1 MNRAAIRVM
10 AGFALAV
17 VSVTLALAPAA
28 FAARNWAVPGDAA
41 TIQEA
46 IQGAASGDTIR
57 VAPGMYAGPVDLG
70 GKQLVLFSNVQGGAT
85 VDGGGSNEGFVIGG
99 GQTAVTVI
107 SGFQITNAT
116 VGIHVSGAS
125 PNLIAC
131 TVSGC
136 SAQGILCEQ
145 SAVTILN
152 CAARSNQLAGIALR
166 YSTSMCNV
174 TGCTFKSNLGGGM
187 DLVSNSA
194 WLTECVVRGNQSAT
208 AGAGI
213 RADAC
218 WLVIWTT
225 AITGNRAIGT
235 SGGGIYATG
244 STLMVT
250 TDTIS
255 RNVADTGGGL
265 DVAGSGSASLQSVIV
280 WGNCATGDGD
290 EVRVANT
297 ASCTMQYCEVNT
309 GGISGIVT
317 FGDCMTYDDPL
328 FCDMRPCEEAPTTA
342 GDFHTAEG
350 SPAHS
355 GAPCYNI
362 GVYDTGCLETPVVPK
377 TWGAIKQM
385 FR

>member
-10 AGFALAV
+10 AGFALAAAFFF
-17 VSVTLALAPAA
+17 TIGFAPAA
-28 FAARNWAVPGDAA
+28 IAARNWAVPGDAA

-46 IQGAASGDTIR
+46 IQSAASGDTIR
-57 VAPGMYAGPVDLG
+57 VAPGTYAGPVDLG
-70 GKQLVLFSNVQGGAT
+70 SKQLVILSTFEGGAII
-85 VDGGGSNEGFVIGG
+85 DGGGSNEGFVIGG

-116 VGIHVSGAS
+116 VGIHVTGAS

-131 TVSGC
+131 TVSDC
-136 SAQGILCEQ
+136 SAQGILCV
-145 SAVTILN
+145 SAPATILN
-152 CAARSNQLAGIALR
+152 CVSRSNQLAGIALHAG
-166 YSTSMCNV
+166 SSSNV
-174 TGCTFKSNLGGGM
+174 TGCTFESNLGGGM
-187 DLVSNSA
+187 DLASSDP
-194 WLTECVVRGNQSAT
+194 WLTDCVVRGNQSTT

-213 RADAC
+213 RAEAC

-225 AITGNRAIGT
+225 AITGNRAVGA

-255 RNVADTGGGL
+255 RNVADAGGGL

-280 WGNCATGDGD
+280 WGNCASGSGN
-290 EVRVANT
+290 EVRVASG

-309 GGISGIVT
+309 SGISGIVT

-328 FCDMRPCEEAPTTA
+328 FCDMRPCEDAPTTA

-350 SPAHS
+350 SPAH
-355 GAPCYNI
+355 GTPCYNI